1 MWSNLSSGL
10 HSVFKRAET
19 HIIQALDEVEQ
30 KEQINF
36 TQAAPVVPK
45 QVVDENKLS
54 LSYTPQSNPYSSQ
67 HTSN

>member
-54 LSYTPQSNPYSSQ
+54 YTPQSNPYSSQ
-67 HTSN
+67 HLSN